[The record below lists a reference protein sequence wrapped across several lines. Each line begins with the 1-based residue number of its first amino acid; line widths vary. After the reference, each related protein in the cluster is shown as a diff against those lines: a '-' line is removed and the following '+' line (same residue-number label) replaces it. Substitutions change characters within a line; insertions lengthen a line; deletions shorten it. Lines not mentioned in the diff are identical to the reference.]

1 MQTPFRA
8 ANCMSNQP
16 GKQPKDMTM
25 TDDDMSEERG
35 ARKHLLYVADPM
47 CSWCYGFA
55 PVIAA
60 IADHFGDR
68 LPVELMM
75 GGLRAGNTKPFT
87 AEDKRT
93 IGGHWRKVESATG
106 QPFDFARMEAR
117 EGWVYDTEPACRAV
131 VTMRLLNPGMALAYK
146 ARVQHAFYA
155 EGRDTAADAV
165 LADIAAEMGVDREMF
180 FAELISPEARRETQ
194 RDFLAAQ
201 KAGIRGF
208 PALLA
213 GDGAGRY
220 ILVSNGYRPLDGL
233 PEALEKWLEAAPPAN

>member
-1 MQTPFRA
+1 
-8 ANCMSNQP
+8 
-16 GKQPKDMTM
+16 M
-25 TDDDMSEERG
+25 TDEDMSPQDSP
-35 ARKHLLYVADPM
+35 RKHLLYVADPM

-55 PVIAA
+55 PVIAGL
-60 IADHFGDR
+60 ADHFGDR
-68 LPVELMM
+68 LPVQLMM

-87 AEDKRT
+87 DDDKRT

-117 EGWVYDTEPACRAV
+117 KGWVYDTEPACRAV
-131 VTMRLLNPGMALAYK
+131 VTMRLLHPAVALAYK

-155 EGRDTAADAV
+155 EGRDTAADHV
-165 LADIAAEMGVDREMF
+165 LADIAADMGLDREMF
-180 FAELISPEARRETQ
+180 FAELITEEARRETQ

-213 GDGAGRY
+213 GDGEGRY
-220 ILVSNGYRPLDGL
+220 ILVTNGYRPLDGL
-233 PEALEKWLEAAPPAN
+233 PEALEKWLEAEPETE